1 MIRVRFAPSPT
12 GHLHIGGARTAL
24 FNYLYAR
31 HKNGKFILRIEDTDR
46 TRSTEEYIEAI
57 IEGMKWLKLDWDEGP
72 FRQTDR
78 FDIYRNYAEN
88 LIKEGQAYYCY
99 CSPAELE
106 QRRQEAIAQGKPQKY
121 DGRCRSLQ
129 GQVASNKGLASFS
142 PGEPACGGGE
152 SPRRQVAVRFK
163 MPLEGQTVVDDL
175 IRGKVVFENEQLDDL
190 IILRS
195 DGTPTYNFTV
205 VVDDVDMKITHVIR
219 GDDHLNNTPK
229 QIHIY
234 KALGYDIPFF
244 AHLPMI
250 LGSDKTR
257 LSKRHGAT
265 SVMAYKEMGYLPDAL
280 VNYLVRLGWSYGD
293 QEVFTREELIK
304 YFSFES
310 VGKAAAVF
318 NPEKLLWLNSQY
330 IMNTSAEELAEMVI
344 PFLIKAAIISEGQ
357 TLDKAWLSKAIATLK
372 ERAKT
377 LVELAKPMRYYI
389 AEDITYDDKAKA
401 KFLNEKSLPYLKEL
415 KESIESSDDFSSRG
429 LENIF
434 KSIIEKHG
442 IKLGALA
449 QPVRV
454 AITGGTE
461 SPGIFE
467 VLEVFGKDKTI
478 KRLEQAINSI

>member
-1 MIRVRFAPSPT
+1 VRVRFAPSPT

-31 HKNGKFILRIEDTDR
+31 HYNGTFVLRIEDTDR
-46 TRSTEEYIEAI
+46 SRSTDEYIGAI
-57 IEGMKWLKLDWDEGP
+57 IEGMKWLNLEWDEGP

-78 FDIYRNYAEN
+78 FDVYRSYIDR
-88 LIKEGQAYYCY
+88 LVKEGRAYYCY
-99 CSPAELE
+99 CSPEELE
-106 QRRQEAIAQGKPQKY
+106 ARRQEALSQGRPPKY
-121 DGRCRSLQ
+121 DGRCR
-129 GQVASNKGLASFS
+129 NRK
-142 PGEPACGGGE
+142 EPAPRI
-152 SPRRQVAVRFK
+152 SPAVRFM
-163 MPLEGQTVVDDL
+163 MPQEGHTVVDDL
-175 IRGKVVFENEQLDDL
+175 IRGKVIFENAQLDDL

-195 DGTPTYNFTV
+195 DGTPTYNFVV

-234 KALGYDIPFF
+234 NAFGYEVPKF

-265 SVMAYKEMGYLPDAL
+265 SVMAYKQMGYLPEAL
-280 VNYLVRLGWSYGD
+280 LNYLVRLGWSYGD
-293 QEVFTREELIK
+293 QEIFTREELTRH
-304 YFSFES
+304 FTFEN

-318 NPEKLLWLNSQY
+318 NPEKLLWLNGQY
-330 IMNTSAEELAEMVI
+330 IMNTPSEKLADLVV
-344 PFLIKAAIISEGQ
+344 PFLVE
-357 TLDKAWLSKAIATLK
+357 DKVIETGEVDRTWLSRAIDTLK

-377 LVELAKPMRYYI
+377 LTELAHSLRYYI
-389 AEDITYDDKAKA
+389 AGEVEYDEKAKA
-401 KFLNEKSLPYLKEL
+401 KFLNEKSLPHLLEL
-415 KESIESSDDFSSRG
+415 KDALDSLSDFSHAE
-429 LENIF
+429 LERAF
-434 KSIIEKHG
+434 KAIVERHG

-454 AITGGTE
+454 AMTGGTE

-467 VLEVFGKDKTI
+467 VLEIIGKDKTLM
-478 KRLEQAINSI
+478 RLEKAIRTIQGGKEQK

>member
-24 FNYLYAR
+24 FNYLFAR
-31 HKNGKFILRIEDTDR
+31 HNNGKFILRIEDTDR

-57 IEGMKWLKLDWDEGP
+57 IEGMKWLKLEWDEGP

-78 FDIYRNYAEN
+78 FDVYRSYVNKLLRED
-88 LIKEGQAYYCY
+88 KAYYCC
-99 CSPAELE
+99 CSPEELE
-106 QRRQEAIAQGKPQKY
+106 QRRKEALAQGKPQKY
-121 DGRCRSLQ
+121 DGRCRNLTKIQDSRFKIQ
-129 GQVASNKGLASFS
+129 EKN
-142 PGEPACGGGE
+142 PAI
-152 SPRRQVAVRFK
+152 RFK
-163 MPLEGQTVVDDL
+163 MPQEGQTVVNDM
-175 IRGKVVFENEQLDDL
+175 IRGQVTFKNDQLDDL
-190 IILRS
+190 IIMRS

-205 VVDDVDMKITHVIR
+205 VVDDVDMKITHIIR

-229 QIHIY
+229 QLHIY
-234 KALGYDIPFF
+234 KALGYEIPLF

-250 LGSDKTR
+250 LGADKAR

-304 YFSFES
+304 HFSFENI
-310 VGKAAAVF
+310 GKSSAVF
-318 NPEKLLWLNSQY
+318 NPEKLIWLNSQY
-330 IMNTSAEELAEMVI
+330 IIKSNPEELGELVI
-344 PFLIKAAIISEGQ
+344 PFLESAGIIQKGQ
-357 TLDKAWLSKAIATLK
+357 QIDRQWLSKAIKTLQ

-377 LVELAKPMRYYI
+377 LVELANSLRYYI
-389 AEDITYDDKAKA
+389 AEDVEYNEKAKA

-415 KESIESSDDFSSRG
+415 KEGIESISDFSA
-429 LENIF
+429 LELEKVF
-434 KSIIEKHG
+434 KSIVDKHG

-454 AITGGTE
+454 AMTGGAE

-467 VLEVFGKDKTI
+467 VLEVLGKEKTL
-478 KRLEQAINSI
+478 KRLERAIRTIA

>member
-24 FNYLYAR
+24 FNYLFAR
-31 HKNGKFILRIEDTDR
+31 NNNGKFILRIEDTDR
-46 TRSTEEYIEAI
+46 TRSTDEYIEAI
-57 IEGMKWLKLDWDEGP
+57 IEGMKWLKLEWDEGP

-78 FDIYRNYAEN
+78 FDVYKSYIER
-88 LIKEGQAYYCY
+88 LVKEGKAYYCY
-99 CSPAELE
+99 CSPEELE
-106 QRRQEAIAQGKPQKY
+106 QRRKETMAQGKSPKY
-121 DGRCRSLQ
+121 DGRCRNLTKIQDSRFKIQ
-129 GQVASNKGLASFS
+129 EKN
-142 PGEPACGGGE
+142 PAI
-152 SPRRQVAVRFK
+152 RFK
-163 MPLEGQTVVDDL
+163 MPQEGQTVVDDMM
-175 IRGKVVFENEQLDDL
+175 RGKVVFENDQLDDL
-190 IILRS
+190 IIMRS

-234 KALGYDIPFF
+234 KALGYEIPLF

-250 LGSDKTR
+250 LGADKAR

-304 YFSFES
+304 HFSFEN
-310 VGKAAAVF
+310 VGKSSAVF

-330 IMNTSAEELAEMVI
+330 IIKSTPEELAEMVM
-344 PFLIKAAIISEGQ
+344 PFLENAGIIQKGQ
-357 TLDKAWLSKAIATLK
+357 GIDKLWLSKAIKTLQ

-377 LVELAKPMRYYI
+377 LVELATSLRYYI
-389 AEDITYDDKAKA
+389 AEVVEYNEKSKE
-401 KFLNEKSLPYLKEL
+401 KFLNENSLPYLKEL
-415 KESIESSDDFSSRG
+415 KESIESLSDFSAQG

-434 KSIIEKHG
+434 KAIVEKHG

-467 VLEVFGKDKTI
+467 VLEVLGKEKTI
-478 KRLEQAINSI
+478 KRLEKAIKAI

>member
-24 FNYLYAR
+24 FNYLFAR
-31 HKNGKFILRIEDTDR
+31 HNNGKFILRIEDTDR

-57 IEGMKWLKLDWDEGP
+57 IEGMKWLKLEWDEGP

-78 FDIYRNYAEN
+78 FDVYRSYVDKLLRED
-88 LIKEGQAYYCY
+88 KAYYCY
-99 CSPAELE
+99 CSPEELE
-106 QRRQEAIAQGKPQKY
+106 QRRKEALAQGKPQKY
-121 DGRCRSLQ
+121 DGRCRNLTKIQDSRFKIQ
-129 GQVASNKGLASFS
+129 EKN
-142 PGEPACGGGE
+142 PAI
-152 SPRRQVAVRFK
+152 RFK
-163 MPLEGQTVVDDL
+163 MPQEGQTVVNDM
-175 IRGKVVFENEQLDDL
+175 IRGQVTFKNDQLDDL
-190 IILRS
+190 IIMRS

-205 VVDDVDMKITHVIR
+205 VVDDVDMKITHIIR

-229 QIHIY
+229 QLHIY
-234 KALGYDIPFF
+234 KALGYEIPLF

-250 LGSDKTR
+250 LGADKAR

-304 YFSFES
+304 HFSFENI
-310 VGKAAAVF
+310 GKSSAVF
-318 NPEKLLWLNSQY
+318 NPEKLIWLNSQY
-330 IMNTSAEELAEMVI
+330 IIKSNPEELGELVI
-344 PFLIKAAIISEGQ
+344 PFLESAGIIQKGQ
-357 TLDKAWLSKAIATLK
+357 QIDRQWLSKAIKTLQ

-377 LVELAKPMRYYI
+377 LVELANSLRYYI
-389 AEDITYDDKAKA
+389 AEDVEYNEKAKA

-415 KESIESSDDFSSRG
+415 KEGIESISDFSA
-429 LENIF
+429 LELEKVF
-434 KSIIEKHG
+434 KSIVDKHG

-454 AITGGTE
+454 AMTGGAE

-467 VLEVFGKDKTI
+467 VLEVLGKEKTL
-478 KRLEQAINSI
+478 KRLERAIRTIA